1 MEEKTSGAEVPS
13 AENCGTC
20 TEMYLESTREVVQ
33 VKVTGVHLTHK
44 VKACRGQ
51 TKVVNSVESSLQGQN
66 TWLLRRLCHPLDVC
80 HCSGY
85 LAPPSHLVQLGGNDM
100 PVSEVRNHT
109 SPLLI
114 RGLVCATVLA
124 FHPFCDLLYHL

>member
-1 MEEKTSGAEVPS
+1 MEEKTSGAPVVS
-13 AENCGTC
+13 AEDCGTC
-20 TEMYLESTREVVQ
+20 TEIYLRSTRAVMQ
-33 VKVTGVHLTHK
+33 VKVTRVHLTHK
-44 VKACRGQ
+44 VKAYRGQ
-51 TKVVNSVESSLQGQN
+51 TKAVNSVESSLQGQN
-66 TWLLRRLCHPLDVC
+66 TWLLRRLCHPLGVC
-80 HCSGY
+80 HCSCY

>member
-1 MEEKTSGAEVPS
+1 MEI
-13 AENCGTC
+13 N
-20 TEMYLESTREVVQ
+20 LEYTRAFVQ
-33 VKVTGVHLTHK
+33 VKVTKVYLTHK

-51 TKVVNSVESSLQGQN
+51 TKVVNSVESSLHGQN

-100 PVSEVRNHT
+100 PVSEVGNHT
-109 SPLLI
+109 SPMLI
-114 RGLVCATVLA
+114 RGLVCAIVLA
-124 FHPFCDLLYHL
+124 FHPFCDLLYRL